1 MLTFLTRFN
10 PTTLRSI
17 AYTIGRRVFYEN
29 MDKKK
34 ALLVITDGSEEME
47 TVISA
52 DILRRA
58 GVHLLF
64 AIMNAIII
72 KRYLLSIRC
81 RIMIIIDIT
90 IPCWIG

>member
-1 MLTFLTRFN
+1 MLNVTFLTRFN

-17 AYTIGRRVFYEN
+17 AYTIGRRVFYQN

-64 AIMNAIII
+64 AIMNPIII

-81 RIMIIIDIT
+81 RSNDYY
-90 IPCWIG
+90 